1 MVHPDEKDV
10 RVAIRKQHIL
20 ANTPPYSNK
29 WLVLVVVSTALFLIS
44 IDMTVLYTAL
54 PRLTHDLAASSS
66 QKLWIVDAFPLVMAG
81 LLPTMGMLGD
91 RIGHRRIFLWGLIAF
106 ASASLFAAYAPS
118 ANVLIAARAVLAVG
132 ASMMMPAT
140 LSLLRLTFT
149 TDKERGQAIGIWAAV
164 FSGGVAIGPLIG
176 GALLS
181 HFWWGSVFLI
191 NVPVVVMALIFT
203 PFVVPAGKGNP
214 ERQLDLLNSLLAM
227 IAMVSLVYALMEAA
241 RPEAGL
247 LGATFAGVIG
257 VTVMVI
263 FVRRQNRSPRPMI
276 DFSLFGNGR
285 LTAGV
290 FTAMIATLAGTGVQL
305 ALTQRLQLV
314 IGYSPLHAALFMLP
328 ISISAFVAGSLN
340 GFVLHKVGIGRA
352 LWASLIMA
360 ATGLIGYA
368 VFRNSSAVEQVA
380 SFVILGFGVG
390 VGSAMAS
397 TAIMINA
404 PEDKAGMAAAIESV
418 AYELGGV
425 LGVTILG
432 SILSFTYTKA
442 LVLPQG
448 IPDPALARN
457 SIDQALLLAEH
468 LSGDAAAQLITQAK
482 TAFDIAFVTV
492 LVAGTAI
499 MLLMAAVIARIISQ
513 VKPPEP
519 SRVSH
524 S

>member
-1 MVHPDEKDV
+1 M
-10 RVAIRKQHIL
+10 L
-20 ANTPPYSNK
+20 SNNK

-54 PRLTHDLAASSS
+54 PRLTHDLAADNS
-66 QKLWIVDAFPLVMAG
+66 QKLWIVDTFPLVMAG

-91 RIGHRRIFLWGLIAF
+91 RIGHRGVFLWGLIAF
-106 ASASLFAAYAPS
+106 ASASLIAAYAPS
-118 ANVLIAARAVLAVG
+118 ASVLIAARAFLAVG

-149 TDKERGQAIGIWAAV
+149 TDKERGQAIGVWAAV

-191 NVPVVVMALIFT
+191 NVPVVAMALIFT

-214 ERQLDLLNSLLAM
+214 EQRLDLLNSLLAM
-227 IAMVSLVYALMEAA
+227 IAMASLVYALMDAA
-241 RPEAGL
+241 RPEAGS

-257 VTVMVI
+257 MTVMVI

-285 LTAGV
+285 FTAGV
-290 FTAMIATLAGTGVQL
+290 LTAMTGTLAGAGVQL

-314 IGYSPLHAALFMLP
+314 IGYSPFHAALFMLP
-328 ISISAFVAGSLN
+328 ISISAFFAGSLN
-340 GFVLHKVGIGRA
+340 GFVLHKIGVGRA
-352 LWASLIMA
+352 LWTSLIVS

-368 VFRNSSAVEQVA
+368 VFRNSSAIEQVA

-404 PEDKAGMAAAIESV
+404 SEDKAGMAAAIESV

-425 LGVTILG
+425 IGVAILG
-432 SILSFTYTKA
+432 SILSFTYTRA

-448 IPDPALARN
+448 IPAPALARD
-457 SIDQALLLAEH
+457 SLDQALLLAEH
-468 LSGDAAAQLITQAK
+468 LSGDTTVKLITQAK

-499 MLLMAAVIARIISQ
+499 MLLMAAVIAQIISRA
-513 VKPPEP
+513 KTPEP
-519 SRVSH
+519 SASPGGATTTA
-524 S
+524 SDAATP

>member
-1 MVHPDEKDV
+1 M
-10 RVAIRKQHIL
+10 L
-20 ANTPPYSNK
+20 SNNK
-29 WLVLVVVSTALFLIS
+29 WLVLVVVSTALFLVS

-54 PRLTHDLAASSS
+54 PRLTHDLAADNS
-66 QKLWIVDAFPLVMAG
+66 QKLWIVDTFPLVMAG
-81 LLPTMGMLGD
+81 LLPTMGVLGD
-91 RIGHRRIFLWGLIAF
+91 RIGHRRTFLWGLIAF
-106 ASASLFAAYAPS
+106 ASASLTAAYAPS
-118 ANVLIAARAVLAVG
+118 ANVLIAARAFLAVG

-191 NVPVVVMALIFT
+191 NVPVVVMAVIFT

-214 ERQLDLLNSLLAM
+214 ERRVDLLNSLLAM

-241 RPEAGL
+241 RPEAGF
-247 LGATFAGVIG
+247 LGATFAGVVG
-257 VTVMVI
+257 VAVMVI
-263 FVRRQNRSPRPMI
+263 FVRRQNRSSHPMI

-285 LTAGV
+285 FTAGV
-290 FTAMIATLAGTGVQL
+290 LTAMTGTLAGAGVQL

-314 IGYSPLHAALFMLP
+314 SEYSPFHAALFMLP

-340 GFVLHKVGIGRA
+340 GFVLHKVGVGRA
-352 LWASLIMA
+352 LWASLIVS
-360 ATGLIGYA
+360 ATGLIGYT

-380 SFVILGFGVG
+380 TFVILGFGVG

-425 LGVTILG
+425 IGIAILG
-432 SILSFTYTKA
+432 SILSFSYTKA

-448 IPDPALARN
+448 IPAPALARD
-457 SIDQALLLAEH
+457 SLDQALLLAEH
-468 LSGDAAAQLITQAK
+468 LSADVAVKLITQAK

-492 LVAGTAI
+492 LLAGTAI
-499 MLLMAAVIARIISQ
+499 MLLMAAVIGKIAGRA
-513 VKPPEP
+513 KTPES
-519 SRVSH
+519 SRLLRP
-524 S
+524 

>member
-1 MVHPDEKDV
+1 M
-10 RVAIRKQHIL
+10 L
-20 ANTPPYSNK
+20 SNNK

-54 PRLTHDLAASSS
+54 PRLTHDLAADNS
-66 QKLWIVDAFPLVMAG
+66 QKLWIVDTFPLVMAG
-81 LLPTMGMLGD
+81 LLPTMGVLGD
-91 RIGHRRIFLWGLIAF
+91 RIGHRRTFLWGLIAF
-106 ASASLFAAYAPS
+106 ASASLTAAYAPS
-118 ANVLIAARAVLAVG
+118 ANVLIAARAFLAVG

-214 ERQLDLLNSLLAM
+214 ERRVDLLNSLLAM
-227 IAMVSLVYALMEAA
+227 IAMISLVYALMEAA
-241 RPEAGL
+241 RPEAGF
-247 LGATFAGVIG
+247 LGATFAGVVG
-257 VTVMVI
+257 VAVMVI
-263 FVRRQNRSPRPMI
+263 FVRRQNRSSHPMI

-285 LTAGV
+285 FTAGV
-290 FTAMIATLAGTGVQL
+290 LTAMTGTLAGAGVQL

-314 IGYSPLHAALFMLP
+314 SEYSPFHAALFMLP
-328 ISISAFVAGSLN
+328 TSISAFVAGSLN
-340 GFVLHKVGIGRA
+340 GFVLHKVGVGRA
-352 LWASLIMA
+352 LWASLIVS
-360 ATGLIGYA
+360 ATGLIGYT

-380 SFVILGFGVG
+380 TFVILGFGVG

-425 LGVTILG
+425 LGIAILG
-432 SILSFTYTKA
+432 SILSFSYTKA

-448 IPDPALARN
+448 IPAPALARD
-457 SIDQALLLAEH
+457 SLDQALLLAEH
-468 LSGDAAAQLITQAK
+468 LSADVAVKLITQAK

-492 LVAGTAI
+492 FLAGTAI
-499 MLLMAAVIARIISQ
+499 MLLMAAVIGKIAGHAKI
-513 VKPPEP
+513 PES
-519 SRVSH
+519 SRLPRP
-524 S
+524 

>member
-1 MVHPDEKDV
+1 M
-10 RVAIRKQHIL
+10 L
-20 ANTPPYSNK
+20 SNNK

-54 PRLTHDLAASSS
+54 PRLTHDLAADNS
-66 QKLWIVDAFPLVMAG
+66 QKLWIVDTFPLVMAG
-81 LLPTMGMLGD
+81 LLPTMGVLGD
-91 RIGHRRIFLWGLIAF
+91 RIGHRRTFLWGLIAF
-106 ASASLFAAYAPS
+106 AAASLIAAYAPS
-118 ANVLIAARAVLAVG
+118 ANVLIAARAFLAVG

-191 NVPVVVMALIFT
+191 NVPVVVMALTFT
-203 PFVVPAGKGNP
+203 PFVVPTGKGNP
-214 ERQLDLLNSLLAM
+214 ERRLDLLNSLLAM

-247 LGATFAGVIG
+247 LEATFAGVIG

-263 FVRRQNRSPRPMI
+263 FVRRQNRSPSPMI

-285 LTAGV
+285 FTAGV
-290 FTAMIATLAGTGVQL
+290 LTAMTGTLAGAGVQL

-314 IGYSPLHAALFMLP
+314 IGYSPFHAALFMLP

-340 GFVLHKVGIGRA
+340 GFVLHKVGVGRA
-352 LWASLIMA
+352 LWTSLIMSA
-360 ATGLIGYA
+360 IGLIGYA
-368 VFRNSSAVEQVA
+368 VFRNSSAIEQVA

-404 PEDKAGMAAAIESV
+404 PEDKAGMAGAIESV

-425 LGVTILG
+425 LGIAILG
-432 SILSFTYTKA
+432 SILAFTYTKA
-442 LVLPQG
+442 LVLPSG
-448 IPDPALARN
+448 IPAPALAKD
-457 SIDQALLLAEH
+457 SLDQALLLAGH
-468 LSGDAAAQLITQAK
+468 LSGDATTKLITQAK

-492 LVAGTAI
+492 LVAGTAM
-499 MLLMAAVIARIISQ
+499 MLLMGAVIARIINRA
-513 VKPPEP
+513 KTPEP
-519 SRVSH
+519 SRVPH

>member
-10 RVAIRKQHIL
+10 RMATTKQQIL
-20 ANTPPYSNK
+20 PNTLPYSKK

-54 PRLTHDLAASSS
+54 PRLTHDLAASSR

-91 RIGHRRIFLWGLIAF
+91 RIGHRRTFLWGLIAF
-106 ASASLFAAYAPS
+106 ASASLIAAYAPS
-118 ANVLIAARAVLAVG
+118 ANVLIAARALLAVG
-132 ASMMMPAT
+132 ASAMMPAT

-164 FSGGVAIGPLIG
+164 FSGGVAIGPLVG

-203 PFVVPAGKGNP
+203 PFIVPTGKGNP

-227 IAMVSLVYALMEAA
+227 VAMVSLIYALMEVA

-257 VTVMVI
+257 IMVMVI
-263 FVRRQNRSPRPMI
+263 FVRRQNRSSGPMI
-276 DFSLFGNGR
+276 DFSLFGNRR

-305 ALTQRLQLV
+305 VLTQRLQLV

-340 GFVLHKVGIGRA
+340 GFVLHKVGIGLA
-352 LWASLIMA
+352 LWTSLIVA
-360 ATGLIGYA
+360 ATGLVGYA
-368 VFRNSSAVEQVA
+368 VLRNSSAVEQVA
-380 SFVILGFGVG
+380 SFVIFGFGVG

-442 LVLPQG
+442 LVLPQR
-448 IPDPALARN
+448 IPAPALARD
-457 SIDQALLLAEH
+457 SLDQALLLAEH
-468 LSGDAAAQLITQAK
+468 LSGDAAAKLIAQAK

-492 LVAGTAI
+492 LLAGTAI
-499 MLLMAAVIARIISQ
+499 MLLMAAVIARIVSLA
-513 VKPPEP
+513 KAAEP
-519 SRVSH
+519 TRVPH

>member
-1 MVHPDEKDV
+1 M
-10 RVAIRKQHIL
+10 L
-20 ANTPPYSNK
+20 SNNK

-54 PRLTHDLAASSS
+54 PRLTHDLAADNS
-66 QKLWIVDAFPLVMAG
+66 QKLWIVDTFPLVMAG
-81 LLPTMGMLGD
+81 LLPTMGVLGD
-91 RIGHRRIFLWGLIAF
+91 RIGHRRTFLWGLIAF
-106 ASASLFAAYAPS
+106 ASASLTAAYAPS
-118 ANVLIAARAVLAVG
+118 ANVLIAARAFLAVG

-149 TDKERGQAIGIWAAV
+149 TDRERGQAIGIWAAV

-214 ERQLDLLNSLLAM
+214 ERRVDLLNSLLAM
-227 IAMVSLVYALMEAA
+227 IAMISLVYALMEAA
-241 RPEAGL
+241 RPEAGF
-247 LGATFAGVIG
+247 LGATFAGVVG
-257 VTVMVI
+257 VAVMVI
-263 FVRRQNRSPRPMI
+263 FVRRQNRSSHPMI

-285 LTAGV
+285 FTAGV
-290 FTAMIATLAGTGVQL
+290 LTAMTGTLAGAGVQL

-314 IGYSPLHAALFMLP
+314 SEYSPFHAALFMLP
-328 ISISAFVAGSLN
+328 TSISAFVAGSLN
-340 GFVLHKVGIGRA
+340 GFVLHKVGVGRA
-352 LWASLIMA
+352 LWASLIVS
-360 ATGLIGYA
+360 ATGLIGYT

-380 SFVILGFGVG
+380 TFVILGFGVG

-425 LGVTILG
+425 LGIAILG
-432 SILSFTYTKA
+432 SILSFSYTKA

-448 IPDPALARN
+448 IPAPALARD
-457 SIDQALLLAEH
+457 SLDQALLLAEH
-468 LSGDAAAQLITQAK
+468 LSADVAVKLITQAK

-492 LVAGTAI
+492 FLAGTAI
-499 MLLMAAVIARIISQ
+499 MLLMAAVIGKIAGHAKI
-513 VKPPEP
+513 PES
-519 SRVSH
+519 SRLPRP
-524 S
+524 

>member
-1 MVHPDEKDV
+1 M
-10 RVAIRKQHIL
+10 L
-20 ANTPPYSNK
+20 SNNK

-54 PRLTHDLAASSS
+54 PRLTHDLAADNS
-66 QKLWIVDAFPLVMAG
+66 QKLWIVDTFPLVMAG
-81 LLPTMGMLGD
+81 LLPTMGVLGD
-91 RIGHRRIFLWGLIAF
+91 RIGHRRTFLWGLIAF
-106 ASASLFAAYAPS
+106 ASASLTAAYAPS
-118 ANVLIAARAVLAVG
+118 ADVLIAARAFLAVG

-214 ERQLDLLNSLLAM
+214 ERRVDLLNSLLAM
-227 IAMVSLVYALMEAA
+227 IAMISLVYALMEAA
-241 RPEAGL
+241 RPEAGF
-247 LGATFAGVIG
+247 LGATFAGVVG
-257 VTVMVI
+257 VAVMVI
-263 FVRRQNRSPRPMI
+263 FVRRQNRSSHPMI

-285 LTAGV
+285 FTAGV
-290 FTAMIATLAGTGVQL
+290 LTAMTGTLAGAGVQL

-314 IGYSPLHAALFMLP
+314 SEYSPFHAALFMLP

-340 GFVLHKVGIGRA
+340 GFVLHKVGVGRA
-352 LWASLIMA
+352 LWASLIVS
-360 ATGLIGYA
+360 ATGLIGYT

-380 SFVILGFGVG
+380 TFVILGFGVG

-425 LGVTILG
+425 LGIAILG
-432 SILSFTYTKA
+432 SILSFSYTKA

-448 IPDPALARN
+448 IPAPALARD
-457 SIDQALLLAEH
+457 SLDQALLLAEH
-468 LSGDAAAQLITQAK
+468 LSADVAVKLITQAK

-492 LVAGTAI
+492 FLAGTAI
-499 MLLMAAVIARIISQ
+499 MLLMAAVIGKIAGHA
-513 VKPPEP
+513 KTPES
-519 SRVSH
+519 SRLPRP
-524 S
+524 

>member
-1 MVHPDEKDV
+1 M
-10 RVAIRKQHIL
+10 L
-20 ANTPPYSNK
+20 SNNK

-54 PRLTHDLAASSS
+54 PRLTHDLAADNSK
-66 QKLWIVDAFPLVMAG
+66 KLWIVDTFPLVMAG
-81 LLPTMGMLGD
+81 LLPTMGVLGD
-91 RIGHRRIFLWGLIAF
+91 RIGHRRTFLWGLLAF
-106 ASASLFAAYAPS
+106 ALASLIAAYAPS
-118 ANVLIAARAVLAVG
+118 AKVLIAARAFLAVG

-203 PFVVPAGKGNP
+203 PFIVPAGKGNP
-214 ERQLDLLNSLLAM
+214 ERRLDLLNSVLAM
-227 IAMVSLVYALMEAA
+227 VAMVSLVYALMETA

-247 LGATFAGVIG
+247 LEATFAGVIG

-263 FVRRQNRSPRPMI
+263 FVRRQKRSPSPMI

-285 LTAGV
+285 FTAGV
-290 FTAMIATLAGTGVQL
+290 LTAMTGTLAGAGVQL

-314 IGYSPLHAALFMLP
+314 IGYSPFHAALFMLP

-352 LWASLIMA
+352 LWTSLIMA

-380 SFVILGFGVG
+380 NGFGVG
-390 VGSAMAS
+390 VGSAIAS

-404 PEDKAGMAAAIESV
+404 PEDKAGMAASIESV

-448 IPDPALARN
+448 IPAPALARD
-457 SIDQALLLAEH
+457 SLDQALLLAEH
-468 LSGDAAAQLITQAK
+468 LSGDATVKLITQAK

-499 MLLMAAVIARIISQ
+499 MLLMAAVIARIISRA
-513 VKPPEP
+513 KTPEP
-519 SRVSH
+519 SRVPPHRSARRED
-524 S
+524 SACVG